1 MIPEVPA
8 MTDTIVF
15 ISHNK
20 VKEGKLDALKDY
32 YRQVAEMTQA
42 NKPGTLAHLAFLNE
56 EGTEMSIFHLFPDSE
71 AMERHMIGVDELAR
85 KAREFMES
93 VQLEILGAPSDRIL
107 EMMRQ
112 AAGSGVALVIKPQ
125 RAGGYI
131 RI

>member
-56 EGTEMSIFHLFPDSE
+56 EGTEMSIFHLFPDAE

-125 RAGGYI
+125 RARGYI